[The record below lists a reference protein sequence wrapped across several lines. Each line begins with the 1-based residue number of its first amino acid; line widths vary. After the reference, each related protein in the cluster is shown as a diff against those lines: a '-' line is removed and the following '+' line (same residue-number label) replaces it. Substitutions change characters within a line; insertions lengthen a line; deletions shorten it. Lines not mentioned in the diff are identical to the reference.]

1 MITNLECII
10 IKTAVNYKQVI
21 LQLIVTKKLIKIL
34 FKVKVI
40 IKKAKN

>member
-1 MITNLECII
+1 MINNLECII
-10 IKTAVNYKQVI
+10 IKTAVNHKQVI